1 MEDSIELKNKPVT
14 SHVARMIG
22 SADYDAP
29 SKYKIV
35 RQSQPYGTLS
45 GDAGLLFIAYAADTK
60 NFDFMLDRM
69 TGDCEDR
76 KSDDVMR
83 FTKCV
88 TGNYWYF
95 PSVPEFD
102 RLVGGGFIV
111 FASQMV
117 VLGCILQLGVLFT
130 SYIVYSK
137 YKMSY
142 ENILFAD
149 AYTVNG
155 TPQKSRYVDSICP
168 RHLCRED
175 EILYGVGFGFD
186 FYRKINPD
194 FEHKRVEPFEYHERS
209 GALGGDIF
217 IHAKCN
223 NYGKLF
229 ELTQAIINHLPP
241 RSVDRFEDIYGWVYR
256 DGRDLSG
263 FIDGTMNPKDPD
275 ERAEVAI
282 NTYTGG
288 SYGLVQKW
296 IHDMDLLRST
306 PDNIKEKWI
315 GRTIEHSF
323 ALHDKS
329 ITSHIARMIG
339 SAERGKW
346 PKFRIVRQSQP
357 YGTLSGEAGLLFL
370 AYAAEIKNF
379 NFMLDRMTGDT
390 EDRKI
395 DDVMRFSHCVT
406 GNYLYFPSQEELTRL
421 FTIDKLEP

>member
-1 MEDSIELKNKPVT
+1 MEIFYVIHILATVIRFDLFDFTDHTKEGWIGRTLKDSVELKNKPIT
-14 SHVARMIG
+14 SHVARMVG

-69 TGDCEDR
+69 TGDSEDG
-76 KSDDVMR
+76 KNDDVMR

-102 RLVGGGFIV
+102 RL
-111 FASQMV
+111 
-117 VLGCILQLGVLFT
+117 
-130 SYIVYSK
+130 
-137 YKMSY
+137 
-142 ENILFAD
+142 
-149 AYTVNG
+149 
-155 TPQKSRYVDSICP
+155 RYVDAICP
-168 RHLCRED
+168 QHLCHED

-186 FYRKINPD
+186 FFRKISSD
-194 FEHKRVEPFEYHERS
+194 FEHKKIEPFEYHERS
-209 GALGGDIF
+209 GAFGGDIF
-217 IHAKCN
+217 IHAKSH

-229 ELTQAIINHLPP
+229 ELTQAIIDNLPP
-241 RSVDRFEDIYGWVYR
+241 RSVAKFEDIYGWVYR

-263 FIDGTMNPKDPD
+263 FIDGTMNPKHLDD
-275 ERAEVAI
+275 RAEVAI
-282 NTYTGG
+282 NKDTGG

-306 PDNIKEKWI
+306 PDDVKEKWI

-323 ALHDKS
+323 ELRDKS
-329 ITSHIARMIG
+329 ITSHIVRVIG
-339 SAERGKW
+339 KSGKP

-357 YGTLSGEAGLLFL
+357 YGTLSGEAGLLFI
-370 AYAAEIKNF
+370 AYAANINNF

-390 EDRKI
+390 EDREM

-406 GNYLYFPSQEELTRL
+406 GNYWYFPSESEFNDLVKVDR
-421 FTIDKLEP
+421 LEP